1 MKKITLLLMSMFLLL
16 GTAIAQDNTGD
27 FYLVSVKPDSKT
39 PVSRV
44 DYIQLEFSKNVAIA
58 LPQENIVIKEQ
69 NSDIE
74 YRIYDAMALDAYAIF
89 YIEKVSADNA
99 AAKKDGKEE
108 DEVVKYISEVGT
120 YSYTIPAGV
129 ITSTDGEEYAG
140 DTFTF
145 TIGTPLEIVEY
156 TPNEN
161 GTDKIENI
169 QITFNKPI
177 IKVEMPNS
185 GLMIVDL
192 YWTPFSAISNEVT
205 LSNDNKTV
213 TLYLEEPITLIGTYY
228 LDIYNNIFT
237 SEDGTKNEY
246 TSIMFKVSDNRPSF
260 ATNLQDGD
268 RVKEIGD
275 LEITFNNV
283 KEVKLIDGAPDVVVY
298 LPGGGESTG
307 SAKLANN
314 KITVTFDQKFTE
326 EGDYTFVIPDGM
338 FTMDGT
344 ANEERQINV
353 VLYTFTITPLEIVAV
368 TPEAGNIGSFEKV
381 VIQFNQDVALSMDED
396 WQQISRE
403 ITLTCGDKKY
413 TLTYNSSSNS
423 SKELEYLVNATWTG
437 YEFTSTPITAEGDY
451 TLDLSQVVVD
461 FAAEDY
467 TDEWGYSNRRWHGKG
482 ERLSGTYTWTVTGE
496 TSVKDIAT
504 ESGSQAIYDL
514 TGRRVD
520 AINKAGIYI
529 VNGKK
534 LIVK

>member
-1 MKKITLLLMSMFLLL
+1 MRKFTLFLMSMFLVL
-16 GTAIAQDNTGD
+16 GTAMAQDSD
-27 FYLVSVKPDSKT
+27 FHLVSVKPDSKT

-44 DYIQLEFSKNVAIA
+44 DYIQLEFSKNIAIT
-58 LPQENIVIKEQ
+58 LPQETIMIKEQ

-74 YRIYDAMALDAYAIF
+74 YKIFDAMAFDTYAIF
-89 YIEKVSADNA
+89 YVEKVSGGNA
-99 AAKKDGKEE
+99 TAKKDGKEE
-108 DEVVKYISEVGT
+108 DEAVKYISEVGT

-129 ITSTDGEEYAG
+129 ITSENGEQFAG

-145 TIGTPLEIVEY
+145 SIGTPLEIVEY

-169 QITFNKPI
+169 QITFNKAI
-177 IKVEMPNS
+177 TKVEMPAS
-185 GLMIVDL
+185 GLMIVDY
-192 YWTPFSAISNEVT
+192 YWTPISAIKNDVT

-237 SEDGTKNEY
+237 SEDGTKNDY

-260 ATNLQDGD
+260 TTNLQEGD
-268 RVKEIGD
+268 RVKEID
-275 LEITFNNV
+275 NLEITFNNV
-283 KEVKLIDGAPDVVVY
+283 KEVKLIEGGNDVIAY

-307 SAKLANN
+307 AAKLANN

-338 FTMDGT
+338 FTMDGI

-353 VLYTFTITPLEIVAV
+353 ILYTFTITPLEVVGI
-368 TPEAGNIGSFEKV
+368 TPEVGNIGSFEKV
-381 VIQFNQDVALSMDED
+381 IIQFNQDVALSMDED

-413 TLTYNSSSNS
+413 TLTYNSSSNA

-437 YEFTSTPITAEGDY
+437 YEFTSTPITTEGEY
-451 TLDLSQVVVD
+451 TLDLSQIVVD
-461 FAAEDY
+461 YAAEDY
-467 TDEWGYSNRRWHGKG
+467 VDEWGYPNKRWHGKG
-482 ERLSGTYTWTVTGE
+482 ERLTGSCSWTVTGE
-496 TSVKDIAT
+496 TSIKDIAT
-504 ESGSQAIYDL
+504 ENSNQVIYDL
-514 TGRRVD
+514 TGRRVK
-520 AINKAGIYI
+520 AINNAGIYI

-534 LIVK
+534 MIVK

>member
-1 MKKITLLLMSMFLLL
+1 MSMFLFL
-16 GTAIAQDNTGD
+16 GTAMAQDNAGD
-27 FYLVSVKPDSKT
+27 FYLISVKPDSKT

-44 DYIQLEFSKNVAIA
+44 DYIQMEFSKNVAIT
-58 LPQENIVIKEQ
+58 LPQESITIKEQ
-69 NSDIE
+69 SSGIE
-74 YRIYDAMALDAYAIF
+74 YKISNAMAFDTNAIF
-89 YIEKVSADNA
+89 YVEKVSGNNA
-99 AAKKDGKEE
+99 SAKKDGKEE
-108 DEVVKYISEVGT
+108 DEAVRYITEVGT

-129 ITSTDGEEYAG
+129 ITSVDGDEYAG
-140 DTFTF
+140 ETFTF
-145 TIGTPLEIVEY
+145 SIGTPLEIVEY

-177 IKVEMPNS
+177 TKIEMPSS
-185 GLMIVDL
+185 GLMVVDL
-192 YWTPFSAISNEVT
+192 YWTPISAIKNDVT

-213 TLYLEEPITLIGTYY
+213 TLYLEEPSTVIGTYY

-260 ATNLQDGD
+260 TTNLQEGD
-268 RVKEIGD
+268 RVKEINN

-283 KEVKLIDGAPDVVVY
+283 KEVKLIDGAPSVIAY

-307 SAKLANN
+307 TAKLDNN
-314 KITVTFDQKFTE
+314 KITVTFAQKFTE

-353 VLYTFTITPLEIVAV
+353 VLYTFTVTPLEVVGIS
-368 TPEAGNIGSFEKV
+368 PEAGSIGSFEKV
-381 VIQFNQDVALSMDED
+381 VIQFNQEVTLSMDEN

-403 ITLTCGDKKY
+403 ITLTSGDKKY

-437 YEFTSTPITAEGDY
+437 YEYTSTPITTEGEY
-451 TLDLSQVVVD
+451 TLDLSQIVVD
-461 FAAEDY
+461 FAAEEY
-467 TDEWGYSNRRWHGKG
+467 TDEWGYPNRRWHGKG

-504 ESGSQAIYDL
+504 DNGNQVIYDL
-514 TGRRVD
+514 TGRRVES
-520 AINKAGIYI
+520 INKAGIYI

-534 LIVK
+534 LIIK

>member
-1 MKKITLLLMSMFLLL
+1 MFLLL

-58 LPQENIVIKEQ
+58 LPQESITIKEQ
-69 NSDIE
+69 SSDIE
-74 YRIYDAMALDAYAIF
+74 YKIYNAMASDTYAIF
-89 YIEKVSADNA
+89 YVEKVSGDNA
-99 AAKKDGKEE
+99 SAKKDGKEE
-108 DEVVKYISEVGT
+108 DEVVRYITEVGT

-129 ITSTDGEEYAG
+129 ITSVDGEQYAG

-145 TIGTPLEIVEY
+145 SIGTPLEIVEY
-156 TPNEN
+156 TPNES
-161 GTDKIENI
+161 GTDKVENI

-177 IKVEMPNS
+177 TKVEMPSS
-185 GLMIVDL
+185 GLMVVDL
-192 YWTPFSAISNEVT
+192 YWTPVSAISNDVT

-213 TLYLEEPITLIGTYY
+213 TFRLEEPITLIGTYY

-260 ATNLQDGD
+260 TTNLQEGD

-283 KEVKLIDGAPDVVVY
+283 KEVKLIDGAPDVIVY

-307 SAKLANN
+307 TAKLANN

-326 EGDYTFVIPDGM
+326 EGDYTFVIPEGM

-353 VLYTFTITPLEIVAV
+353 VLYTFTITPLEVTGI
-368 TPEAGNIGSFEKV
+368 TPEAGSIGSFDKV
-381 VIQFNQDVALSMDED
+381 VIQFNQNIALSMDEN

-413 TLTYNSSSNS
+413 TLTYNSSSNAS
-423 SKELEYLVNATWTG
+423 NELEYLVNATWTG
-437 YEFTSTPITAEGDY
+437 YEYTSTPITTEGEY
-451 TLDLSQVVVD
+451 TLDLSQIVVD
-461 FAAEDY
+461 YASEDY
-467 TDEWGYSNRRWHGKG
+467 VDEWGYPNRRWHGKG
-482 ERLSGTYTWTVTGE
+482 ERLSGTCTWTVTGE

-504 ESGSQAIYDL
+504 ENGNQVIYDL

-520 AINKAGIYI
+520 AINNAGIYI

>member
-1 MKKITLLLMSMFLLL
+1 MSMFLFL
-16 GTAIAQDNTGD
+16 GTAMAQDNAGD
-27 FYLVSVKPDSKT
+27 FYLISVKPDSKT

-44 DYIQLEFSKNVAIA
+44 DYIQMEFSKNVAIA
-58 LPQENIVIKEQ
+58 LPQESITIKEQ
-69 NSDIE
+69 SSGIE
-74 YRIYDAMALDAYAIF
+74 YKICNAMAFDTNAIF
-89 YIEKVSADNA
+89 YVEKVSGDNA
-99 AAKKDGKEE
+99 SAKKDGKEE
-108 DEVVKYISEVGT
+108 DEAVRYITEVGT

-129 ITSTDGEEYAG
+129 ITSVDGDEYAG
-140 DTFTF
+140 ETFTF
-145 TIGTPLEIVEY
+145 SIGTPLEIVEY

-169 QITFNKPI
+169 QLTFNKPI
-177 IKVEMPNS
+177 TKIEMPSS
-185 GLMIVDL
+185 GLMVVDL
-192 YWTPFSAISNEVT
+192 YWTPISAIKNDVT

-213 TLYLEEPITLIGTYY
+213 TLYLEEPITVIGTYY

-246 TSIMFKVSDNRPSF
+246 TSIKFKVSDNRPSF
-260 ATNLQDGD
+260 TTNLQEGD
-268 RVKEIGD
+268 RVKEINN

-283 KEVKLIDGAPDVVVY
+283 KEVKLIDGAPSVIAY

-307 SAKLANN
+307 TAKLANN

-353 VLYTFTITPLEIVAV
+353 VLYTFTITPLEVVGIS
-368 TPEAGNIGSFEKV
+368 PEAGSIGSFEKV
-381 VIQFNQDVALSMDED
+381 VIQFNQEVALSMDEN

-403 ITLTCGDKKY
+403 ITLTSGDKKY

-437 YEFTSTPITAEGDY
+437 YEYTSTPITTEGEY
-451 TLDLSQVVVD
+451 TLDLSQIVVD
-461 FAAEDY
+461 FAAEEY
-467 TDEWGYSNRRWHGKG
+467 TDEWGYPNRRWHGKG
-482 ERLSGTYTWTVTGE
+482 ERLSGTYTWTVTGD

-504 ESGSQAIYDL
+504 DNGNQVIYDL
-514 TGRRVD
+514 TGRRVES
-520 AINKAGIYI
+520 INKAGIYI

-534 LIVK
+534 LIIK

>member
-1 MKKITLLLMSMFLLL
+1 MSMFLFL
-16 GTAIAQDNTGD
+16 GTAMAQDNAGD

-58 LPQENIVIKEQ
+58 LPQESITIKEQ
-69 NSDIE
+69 SSDIE
-74 YRIYDAMALDAYAIF
+74 YKIYDAMAFDTYAIF
-89 YIEKVSADNA
+89 YVEKVSGDNA

-108 DEVVKYISEVGT
+108 DEVVRYISEVGT

-129 ITSTDGEEYAG
+129 ITSENGEQFAG

-177 IKVEMPNS
+177 TKVEMPSS
-185 GLMIVDL
+185 GLMVVDL
-192 YWTPFSAISNEVT
+192 YWTPFSTIKNDVT

-228 LDIYNNIFT
+228 LDIYNDIFT

-260 ATNLQDGD
+260 TTNLQEGD

-283 KEVKLIDGAPDVVVY
+283 KEVKLIDGAPDVIVY

-307 SAKLANN
+307 TAKLANN

-353 VLYTFTITPLEIVAV
+353 VLYTFTITPLEVVGI
-368 TPEAGNIGSFEKV
+368 TPEVGSIGSFEKV
-381 VIQFNQDVALSMDED
+381 VIQFNQDVVLSMDED

-437 YEFTSTPITAEGDY
+437 YEFTSTPITAEGEY
-451 TLDLSQVVVD
+451 TLDLSQIVVD

-467 TDEWGYSNRRWHGKG
+467 TDEWGYPNRRWHGKG
-482 ERLSGTYTWTVTGE
+482 ERLSGTCTWAVTGE

-504 ESGSQAIYDL
+504 ENGNQVIYDL

-520 AINKAGIYI
+520 AINNAGIYI